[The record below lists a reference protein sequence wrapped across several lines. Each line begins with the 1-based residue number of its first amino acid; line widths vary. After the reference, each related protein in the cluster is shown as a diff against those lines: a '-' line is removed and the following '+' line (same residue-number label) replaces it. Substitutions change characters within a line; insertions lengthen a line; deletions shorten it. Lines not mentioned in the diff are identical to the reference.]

1 MKLKQSETIEIKR
14 SQINLNPCNPK
25 RHSDKQIAKQKAN
38 IKKVGFLGGIVWNR
52 QTGNLIDGHRRV
64 MALDLIH
71 NYDGSQNDYDIKV
84 EVVDLDEKQE
94 KSQLTYMA
102 LGNTKADY
110 SLIAEYLPDIDYSI
124 AGLDDYDI
132 AQIQAF
138 IPSAADVPVESYDD
152 LIAKPDVNTDNS
164 PDLHTHNSPYV
175 EQQTSAENST
185 EVSALGNAKAN
196 PSDDERNNSPS
207 AEKKVA
213 VKEAKAAAKEKA
225 VENFKDLTAY
235 VTISFANAEQKRVF
249 CELAEIAEG
258 DTFISGEK
266 VLEMIN

>member
-1 MKLKQSETIEIKR
+1 MKNSETIVIKR
-14 SQINLNPCNPK
+14 SQITLNPCNPK
-25 RHSDKQIAKQKAN
+25 RHNDKQIAKQKAN

-71 NYDGSQNDYDIKV
+71 KYDGKQNDYEIKV
-84 EVVDLDEKQE
+84 EVVDFDEKQE

-110 SLIAEYLPDIDYSI
+110 QLVAEYLPDIDYSI

-132 AQIQAF
+132 SQIQAF
-138 IPSAADVPVESYDD
+138 IPSAADVAVESYDD
-152 LIAKPDVNTDNS
+152 LIAKPEEDTQNS
-164 PDLHTHNSPYV
+164 ADV
-175 EQQTSAENST
+175 EQPAENST
-185 EVSALGNAKAN
+185 ASIASEDSEAN
-196 PSDDERNNSPS
+196 TPTAEPNFAPS
-207 AEKKVA
+207 AEEKKAA

-235 VTISFANAEQKRVF
+235 VTISFANADEKRIF
-249 CELAEIAEG
+249 CELAEIAE
-258 DTFISGEK
+258 DEAFISGEK
-266 VLEMIN
+266 VLEMIS